1 MLNALQSKDQRIEA
15 PMPIKLYDS
24 KVSPYARKV
33 RLVAA
38 ELDLP
43 LEKIS
48 LDFQKGEPQRPEYL
62 ALNPNGKVPTID
74 DDGFVLWESMAILKY
89 LAGKKAGLL
98 PSDARGAAQADQ
110 WMCWWGN
117 HPEPAIDLLIYELA
131 LKPFFGKPG
140 NDASIIQEARD
151 RLQRYLPVLDKQLEG
166 KDYVLGKLSIVDFAI
181 APTLEL
187 SQRRMNVD
195 LGKYPAITAWL
206 ARLQT
211 KPYWKT
217 A

>member
-1 MLNALQSKDQRIEA
+1 
-15 PMPIKLYDS
+15 MPIKLYDS

-38 ELDLP
+38 ELDIP
-43 LEKIS
+43 IEKIS
-48 LDFQKGEPQRPEYL
+48 LDFQKGDPQKPEYL

-74 DDGFVLWESMAILKY
+74 DDGFVLWESIAILKY
-89 LAGKKAGLL
+89 LARKKSGLL
-98 PSDARGAAQADQ
+98 PSDARGVAKADQ
-110 WMCWWGN
+110 WMCWWAS

-151 RLQRYLPVLDKQLEG
+151 RLERYLPVLDKQLQG
-166 KDYVLGKLSIVDFAI
+166 KEYVLGDLSIVDFAI
-181 APTLEL
+181 APPLEL
-187 SQRRMNVD
+187 SQRRLNVD
-195 LGKYPAITAWL
+195 LAKYPGMTAWL

>member
-1 MLNALQSKDQRIEA
+1 
-15 PMPIKLYDS
+15 MPIKLYDS

-38 ELDLP
+38 ELDIP

-48 LDFQKGEPQRPEYL
+48 LDFQKGDPQKPEYL

-74 DDGFVLWESMAILKY
+74 DDGFVLWESSAILKY
-89 LAGKKAGLL
+89 LASKKAGLL

-110 WMCWWGN
+110 WMFWWAN
-117 HPEPAIDLLIYELA
+117 HAEPAIDLLIYELA
-131 LKPFFGKPG
+131 LKPFYGKPG

-151 RLQRYLPVLDKQLEG
+151 RLQHYLPVLDKQLEG
-166 KDYVLGKLSIVDFAI
+166 REFVLGKLSIVDFAI

-195 LGKYPAITAWL
+195 LGKYPGITAWL